1 MPEPLDKLCNTMR
14 ILRTLFCHIGI
25 SNHRICQISQ
35 AIFIF
40 LKMIFRFVHLFIYRN
55 FLYNTISV
63 HQYRRDNI
71 QGGPKTGLLLKV

>member
-55 FLYNTISV
+55 FLYINTDAII
-63 HQYRRDNI
+63 YRVD
-71 QGGPKTGLLLKV
+71 QKPDCF